1 MSKTITHFGVYGVMI
16 QNNQLLCIKK
26 ETGPYKNRYDLP
38 GGTQETGESLV
49 TTLKREVKE
58 ETGYSVVS
66 YVNNRVYD
74 CFVTPQSSSATVHH
88 IFTLYDVSLN
98 ITQQSKIPELVIDGC
113 NDSSGSLFIEI
124 DLLNE
129 ENASPIIL
137 KLKDEL
143 QKIETTLEASVFPN
157 WLVN

>member
-1 MSKTITHFGVYGVMI
+1 MSKTITHFGVYGVTI

-38 GGTQETGESLV
+38 GGTQETSESLV

-74 CFVTPQSSSATVHH
+74 CFVTPQSSFTTVHH

-98 ITQQSKIPELVIDGC
+98 ITQQSKIPELVIDGY
-113 NDSSGSLFIEI
+113 NDSSGSLFMEI

-137 KLKDEL
+137 KLKEE
-143 QKIETTLEASVFPN
+143 QIKKETTLEASMFPN
-157 WLVN
+157 WLVK

>member
-1 MSKTITHFGVYGVMI
+1 M
-16 QNNQLLCIKK
+16 
-26 ETGPYKNRYDLP
+26 
-38 GGTQETGESLV
+38 

-74 CFVTPQSSSATVHH
+74 CFVTPQSSSTTVHH

-157 WLVN
+157 WLIN